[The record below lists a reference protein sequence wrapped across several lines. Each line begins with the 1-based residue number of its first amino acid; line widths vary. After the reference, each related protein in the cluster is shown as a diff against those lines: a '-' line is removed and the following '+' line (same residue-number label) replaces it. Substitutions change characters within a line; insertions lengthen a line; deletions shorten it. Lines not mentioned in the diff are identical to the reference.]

1 MSRHTHSLV
10 NGKDASTQTECVTH
24 DINENEEVQATP
36 SFMVDASTQTAL
48 ILMND
53 ASTTTTTATA
63 YTQTDVVEKGD
74 VEIAVSKLS
83 YYNTKSDIN
92 CAIIYSQY
100 LNRLPSHPDWRT
112 KLGLM
117 YGDELVA
124 YVESREQ
131 SLASTSGQT
140 AQIPDSQ
147 LLSVVE
153 ETFDADI
160 VQEGILQRWSRRV
173 ASAFTTHASSVTG
186 ISSLGRD
193 SLVGVSDS
201 VSNVAGPSS
210 SSSSALAPSHEC
222 SMASTAPSHECSI
235 ASTAPLFIPNA
246 EMAMVRGTSST

>member
-1 MSRHTHSLV
+1 
-10 NGKDASTQTECVTH
+10 
-24 DINENEEVQATP
+24 
-36 SFMVDASTQTAL
+36 
-48 ILMND
+48 
-53 ASTTTTTATA
+53 
-63 YTQTDVVEKGD
+63 
-74 VEIAVSKLS
+74 
-83 YYNTKSDIN
+83 
-92 CAIIYSQY
+92 
-100 LNRLPSHPDWRT
+100 
-112 KLGLM
+112 M

-173 ASAFTTHASSVTG
+173 ASAFTTPIHAASSVTG

>member
-1 MSRHTHSLV
+1 
-10 NGKDASTQTECVTH
+10 
-24 DINENEEVQATP
+24 
-36 SFMVDASTQTAL
+36 
-48 ILMND
+48 
-53 ASTTTTTATA
+53 
-63 YTQTDVVEKGD
+63 
-74 VEIAVSKLS
+74 
-83 YYNTKSDIN
+83 
-92 CAIIYSQY
+92 
-100 LNRLPSHPDWRT
+100 
-112 KLGLM
+112 M

-140 AQIPDSQ
+140 APHSCIPDSQ

-222 SMASTAPSHECSI
+222 SMASTAP
-235 ASTAPLFIPNA
+235 LFIPNA

>member
-1 MSRHTHSLV
+1 
-10 NGKDASTQTECVTH
+10 
-24 DINENEEVQATP
+24 
-36 SFMVDASTQTAL
+36 
-48 ILMND
+48 
-53 ASTTTTTATA
+53 
-63 YTQTDVVEKGD
+63 
-74 VEIAVSKLS
+74 
-83 YYNTKSDIN
+83 
-92 CAIIYSQY
+92 
-100 LNRLPSHPDWRT
+100 
-112 KLGLM
+112 M

-193 SLVGVSDS
+193 S
-201 VSNVAGPSS
+201 SS
-210 SSSSALAPSHEC
+210 
-222 SMASTAPSHECSI
+222 M
-235 ASTAPLFIPNA
+235 
-246 EMAMVRGTSST
+246 

>member
-1 MSRHTHSLV
+1 
-10 NGKDASTQTECVTH
+10 
-24 DINENEEVQATP
+24 
-36 SFMVDASTQTAL
+36 
-48 ILMND
+48 
-53 ASTTTTTATA
+53 
-63 YTQTDVVEKGD
+63 
-74 VEIAVSKLS
+74 
-83 YYNTKSDIN
+83 
-92 CAIIYSQY
+92 
-100 LNRLPSHPDWRT
+100 
-112 KLGLM
+112 M

-153 ETFDADI
+153 ETFVHAWADI

-173 ASAFTTHASSVTG
+173 ASAVTTHASSVTG

-246 EMAMVRGTSST
+246 EMAMVRGTSSTWMRCRACLILHPCPTSHSCWEWQNVYYIHLMWCLHSLLNL